1 MHLYFWFI
9 RLAALCGH
17 RKAQLLAQGQREVWS
32 RLQAVVDSRAEGKKW
47 IWFHVSSVGEFEQA
61 RPILERLRA
70 EHTPYQVLLT
80 FFSPSGYEMRK
91 SYDQVDLVAYL
102 PFATRANA
110 RRFLNLVQPEI
121 SIFVK
126 YEFWP
131 AYLKEL
137 KKQGRATYIIAAIFR
152 KSQLFFKPWGH
163 WYRRL
168 LHCFTRLYVQDTPSK
183 DLLAKYGITNVV
195 VAGDTRF
202 DRVTRI
208 ASESKNIEL
217 AQLFRE
223 AVNPL
228 DETPTPCKIIVA
240 GSSWPQDEELLAQY
254 MQERKDVKLIL
265 VPHEIHEEHL
275 HYIFQLFQGQ
285 LVRYTRATKNNI
297 GQCRTL
303 LLDTMGMLSSI
314 YKYAD
319 VAYIG
324 GGFGEGIHN
333 TLEAAVWGIPVL
345 FGPKHHKFREAQGLL
360 QAGGGYD
367 VTDYKTFKHAMDDAL
382 LHADE
387 MGQKAK
393 AYVQSELG
401 ATERICVSLEKLRI
415 ENGELKIEN

>member
-17 RKAQLLAQGQREVWS
+17 RKAQLLVQGQREVWS
-32 RLQAVVDSRAEGKKW
+32 RLQAVADSCAKGNKW
-47 IWFHVSSVGEFEQA
+47 IWVHVSSVGEFEQA

-70 EHTPYQVLLT
+70 EHAPYKVLLT

-91 SYDQVDLVAYL
+91 NYDQVDLVTYL
-102 PFATRANA
+102 PFATRTNA
-110 RRFLNLVQPEI
+110 RRFLDLVQPTI
-121 SIFVK
+121 ALFVK

-137 KKQGRATYIIAAIFR
+137 KQRNSTTYIIAAIFR
-152 KSQLFFKPWGH
+152 KSQLFFKPWGG

-168 LHCFTRLYVQDTPSK
+168 LHCFTRLYVQDTDSK
-183 DLLAKYGITNVV
+183 ELLAHYGITNVV

-208 ASESKNIEL
+208 ASESKDIPL
-217 AQLFRE
+217 AQLFCQGP
-223 AVNPL
+223 V
-228 DETPTPCKIIVA
+228 IVA
-240 GSSWPQDEELLAQY
+240 GSTWPPDEELLARY
-254 MQERKDVKLIL
+254 MEEREDVRLIL

-275 HYIFQLFQGQ
+275 HGIFQRWQGR
-285 LVRYTRATKNNI
+285 LVRYTRADERNI
-297 GQCRTL
+297 NQNRTL

-333 TLEAAVWGIPVL
+333 TLEAAVWGVPVL
-345 FGPKHHKFREAQGLL
+345 FGPNYHKFREAHGLI
-360 QAGGGYD
+360 QAGAGYS
-367 VTDYKTFKHAMDDAL
+367 VANYNEFKTAMDEAL
-382 LHADE
+382 LHSKQI
-387 MGQKAK
+387 GQKAQE
-393 AYVQSELG
+393 YVQSELG
-401 ATERICVSLEKLRI
+401 ATEIIYKSLEFRV
-415 ENGELKIEN
+415 